1 MLEIFIELTDQIFWK
16 GYAQQLATDNPAVFQ
31 FEFNEFLNTYHYEN

>member
-16 GYAQQLATDNPAVFQ
+16 GYAQQLAIDNPVAFQ
-31 FEFNEFLNTYHYEN
+31 FELAEFINSYNS

>member
-16 GYAQQLATDNPAVFQ
+16 GYAQQLAIDNPAAFQ
-31 FEFNEFLNTYHYEN
+31 FELTEFINSYNS

>member
-16 GYAQQLATDNPAVFQ
+16 GYAQQLAIDNPAAFQ
-31 FEFNEFLNTYHYEN
+31 FELAEFMNSYNS

>member
-16 GYAQQLATDNPAVFQ
+16 GYAQQLATDNPTVFQ
-31 FEFNEFLNTYHYEN
+31 LEFNEFLNTYQ

>member
-16 GYAQQLATDNPAVFQ
+16 GYAQRLATDNPAVIQ
-31 FEFNEFLNTYHYEN
+31 LEFNEFLNTYNN

>member
-16 GYAQQLATDNPAVFQ
+16 GYAQTLATDNPAAFQ
-31 FEFNEFLNTYHYEN
+31 FELAEFIKSYNS

>member
-16 GYAQQLATDNPAVFQ
+16 GYAQQLAIDNPAAFQ
-31 FEFNEFLNTYHYEN
+31 FELAEFTNYYNS

>member
-16 GYAQQLATDNPAVFQ
+16 GYAQQLAIDNPTAFQ
-31 FEFNEFLNTYHYEN
+31 FELEEFINCYNS

>member
-16 GYAQQLATDNPAVFQ
+16 GYAQQLAIDSPAVFQ
-31 FEFNEFLNTYHYEN
+31 FEFTEFLHTYQ